1 MDLRCELCGAFIK
14 GKAYKALIDRAEMV
28 VCSRC
33 VKKASSVI
41 EIININMSSSQL
53 RPRSSRRR
61 IRKEIVEDVVEDYFE
76 RIKEARENLGLTR
89 EVLAT
94 MVGEKVST
102 IRRLEEGTLQPSLT
116 LARKLEKVLKIKL
129 IEKYEE
135 EYTPHEPSR
144 SYEVTLGD
152 IAEFKEGD

>member
-1 MDLRCELCGAFIK
+1 MDLRCELCGTSIR
-14 GKAYKALIDRAEMV
+14 GKAYKALIDRAEMI

-33 VKKASSVI
+33 VRKASSII
-41 EIININMSSSQL
+41 EIVDTNVPPSST
-53 RPRSSRRR
+53 RSTFVKRRVR
-61 IRKEIVEDVVEDYFE
+61 REIVEDIVEDYFE

-102 IRRLEEGTLQPSLT
+102 IRRLEEGTLQPSLN
-116 LARKLEKVLKIKL
+116 LAKKLEKVLKIKL